1 MTMAQAFN
9 EWMRRYTKD
18 PRAFAAEFEAV
29 AAFQHGPRL
38 NGEPVY
44 GREMAAY
51 LRKLMREPARE
62 TGKVSATLRSVIR
75 RRNKRLAKAAQAR
88 KRR

>member
-9 EWMRRYTKD
+9 EWMRRFIAD
-18 PRAFAAEFEAV
+18 PKTFQNEFQEV
-29 AAFQHGPRL
+29 ADYQHGPRL

-51 LRKLMREPARE
+51 LRKLMREPARADRDA
-62 TGKVSATLRSVIR
+62 KAR
-75 RRNKRLAKAAQAR
+75 RRNKRRARAAQAR
-88 KRR
+88 KKR